1 MFYAIIPTV
10 QNEWKEVYM
19 KIITHQVETL
29 YRYNGKFYKVSS
41 KRMLEVGDVVIDGR
55 DYNFKVMESN
65 QDVMDMSYVAPELYC
80 VLDETAIQ
88 N

>member
-1 MFYAIIPTV
+1 
-10 QNEWKEVYM
+10 M

-41 KRMLEVGDVVIDGR
+41 KSMLEVGDVVIDGR

-65 QDVMDMSYVAPELYC
+65 QDVIDMSYIAPELYYILEE
-80 VLDETAIQ
+80 VTVQ

>member
-1 MFYAIIPTV
+1 
-10 QNEWKEVYM
+10 M

-41 KRMLEVGDVVIDGR
+41 KSMLEVGDVVIDGR

-65 QDVMDMSYVAPELYC
+65 QDVMDMSYIAPELYYILEE
-80 VLDETAIQ
+80 VTVQ